1 MKKGIIIL
9 LINLAFVNSTNS
21 QKYRIL
27 SITKQVDHSKDFSK
41 TGYCYDLNKIIGD
54 TLVVQFYTQNIK
66 NPTKGV
72 TDSFSYHNDI
82 LNFHDAYRVQKV
94 RDSVYYNPKTKKKE
108 ILHMLESSSIS
119 IDGWNPYQK
128 RIYTLVGFK
137 KAPSVIQYNEISLCG
152 CPNKPL
158 KFELYKN
165 DTINMLNANGLKE
178 GVWIEF
184 YSTGEIM
191 KRKKY
196 KNGNPLGG
204 YWYDKT
210 GKATHRIQE
219 TAMEV
224 AVPIE

>member
-1 MKKGIIIL
+1 
-9 LINLAFVNSTNS
+9 
-21 QKYRIL
+21 
-27 SITKQVDHSKDFSK
+27 
-41 TGYCYDLNKIIGD
+41 
-54 TLVVQFYTQNIK
+54 
-66 NPTKGV
+66 
-72 TDSFSYHNDI
+72 
-82 LNFHDAYRVQKV
+82 
-94 RDSVYYNPKTKKKE
+94 
-108 ILHMLESSSIS
+108 
-119 IDGWNPYQK
+119 
-128 RIYTLVGFK
+128 
-137 KAPSVIQYNEISLCG
+137 
-152 CPNKPL
+152 
-158 KFELYKN
+158 
-165 DTINMLNANGLKE
+165 MLNANGLKE

>member
-27 SITKQVDHSKDFSK
+27 SVTKQVDHSRDFNK

-66 NPTKGV
+66 NVTKGV

-82 LNFHDAYRVQKV
+82 LNFHDAYKV
-94 RDSVYYNPKTKKKE
+94 RQLKDSIFYNPKTKKKE
-108 ILHMLESSSIS
+108 TLHMYESVQLEG
-119 IDGWNPYQK
+119 DGWHLHQK
-128 RIYTLVGFK
+128 RTYTLVGFK
-137 KAPSVIQYNEISLCG
+137 KAPSVIQYNDVSLCG

-191 KRKKY
+191 KRKRY

-204 YWYDKT
+204 YLYDKT
-210 GKATHRIQE
+210 GKVTHIIQDTGVE
-219 TAMEV
+219 ISE
-224 AVPIE
+224 PIE